1 MVKSIK
7 HIHKIY
13 NNPFLLTPLILSF
26 YKNYTG
32 QSKDILLA
40 YLILP
45 LILHDSSNAWLKKAT
60 TRSSLT
66 TFGRNRENYYGL
78 PERIEEYRGITNKC
92 IQYAID
98 KKVIHIDS
106 AMQVCIIQ
114 PEIECPSFLIGS
126 AKAAENIS
134 KIFKDLDIATIYRSL
149 GVKQL

>member
-1 MVKSIK
+1 MIKSIK
-7 HIHKIY
+7 HVHKVY

-26 YKNYTG
+26 YKNYSG
-32 QSKDILLA
+32 QPKDILLS

-45 LILHDSSNAWLKKAT
+45 LILHDSSRVWLKSAT

-78 PERIEEYRGITNKC
+78 PERIEEYKNITNKC

-98 KKVIHIDS
+98 KKVIIINNE
-106 AMQVCIIQ
+106 MQVSLLQ
-114 PEIECPSFLIGS
+114 SEIEIPTFLGDS
-126 AKAAENIS
+126 VKAAENIY
-134 KIFKDLDIATIYRSL
+134 KIFKNLDIASIYRSL

>member
-1 MVKSIK
+1 MIKSIK

-32 QSKDILLA
+32 QPKDILLS

-45 LILHDSSNAWLKKAT
+45 LILHDSSRAWLKSAT

-78 PERIEEYRGITNKC
+78 PERIEEYKNITNKC

-98 KKVIHIDS
+98 KKAIDVNS
-106 AMQVCIIQ
+106 EMQVSMLQ
-114 PEIECPSFLIGS
+114 SKIESPSFLGDS
-126 AKAAENIS
+126 VKAAENIH
-134 KIFKDLDIATIYRSL
+134 KIFKDLNIASIYRSL